1 MRTIKKQRAIS
12 GLLAVAMG
20 TVLLTGCSSGQSTG
34 EGNKTNQT
42 GELKTEASGKIIT
55 VDFWTAPEQYNLDFW
70 SSYADKFNQSNTQL
84 NGQKIEVK
92 VQMMPAQPSSEA
104 GLQNAIATGTVPA
117 AAENINRSFANTLA
131 KSQAVYGLGEEAWFQ
146 DIVTERKLEVLVEGW
161 SIEGS
166 DYVIPLYMNPIT
178 FCYNSKA
185 LKALGVDKVPETM
198 EDYHNLLDLYAE
210 KKDEMNGLG
219 ITHFFYRGELMNSA
233 NWWERCFDI
242 EAPYD
247 ALAKGTP
254 LVEGNKLTADR
265 DALMKVFEFYGA
277 MGDSLLTGTIDGVWQ
292 KSTVPVV
299 MGSGLPWDVSV
310 NIAAGKVYGMEGDY
324 IFGPTLVEQAGD
336 THYNYAD
343 TKGIVL
349 FKNDKISQEEHEG
362 VVEFLKF
369 VFTGEGKDTVDL
381 DWLNAT
387 TMLPVR
393 GDLDTNENLAAYFEE
408 NPALKDISSYVA
420 DGVPGMINE
429 KVADIMIAIGEK
441 AVIPFVNEVTTKTG
455 INENPDVSKYADAA
469 MEAMK
474 AAGGLE

>member
-1 MRTIKKQRAIS
+1 MRKVTKQRAIS
-12 GLLAVAMG
+12 SLLAVAMG
-20 TVLLTGCSSGQSTG
+20 TVLLTGCGGSQGTAGADSSQAGESKAASSG
-34 EGNKTNQT
+34 KT
-42 GELKTEASGKIIT
+42 IT

-70 SSYADKFNQSNTQL
+70 SSYADKFNQSNTEL

-104 GLQNAIATGTVPA
+104 GLQNAIATGTIPA

-131 KSQAVYGLGEEAWFQ
+131 KSQAVYDLSEEAWFK
-146 DIVTERKLEVLVEGW
+146 DIVTERKLETLVEGW
-161 SIEGS
+161 NIEGS

-178 FCYNSKA
+178 LCYNSKA
-185 LKALGVDKVPETM
+185 LKALGVDKVPETLD
-198 EDYHNLLDLYAE
+198 DYHELLNLYAE
-210 KKDEMNGLG
+210 KKEELNGLG
-219 ITHFFYRGELMNSA
+219 ITHFMYRGELMNSA
-233 NWWERCFDI
+233 NWWERCFDV
-242 EAPYD
+242 EALYD
-247 ALAKGTP
+247 AFAQGTP
-254 LVEGNKLTADR
+254 LVDGNKLTADR
-265 DALMKVFEFYGA
+265 DALTKVFEFYGA
-277 MGDSLLTGTIDGVWQ
+277 MGDSLLTGTMDGVWQ

-299 MGSGLPWDVSV
+299 MGCGLPWDVSV
-310 NIAAGKVYGMEGDY
+310 NIAAGKRYGMDGDY
-324 IFGPTLVEQAGD
+324 VFGPTLVEKEGE

-362 VVEFLKF
+362 AIEFLKF

-408 NPALKDISSYVA
+408 NPALKDISTYVA
-420 DGVPGMINE
+420 DGVPGMIHE
-429 KVADIMIAIGEK
+429 KVADIMIALGEK
-441 AVIPFVNEVTTKTG
+441 AVIPFVSEVTNKTG
-455 INENPDVSKYADAA
+455 INENPDVSKYVDAA